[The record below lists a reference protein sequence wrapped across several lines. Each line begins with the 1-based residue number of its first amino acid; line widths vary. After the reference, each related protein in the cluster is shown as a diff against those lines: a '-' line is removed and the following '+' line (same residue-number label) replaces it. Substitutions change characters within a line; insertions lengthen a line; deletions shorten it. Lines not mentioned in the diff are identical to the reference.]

1 MGSRLRLGIALGAA
15 VVIAPIAAVL
25 TVLNLQPRSTGP
37 WLEFSIGPT
46 TGNSTNIS
54 AGTIRSEGISTRGLV
69 AVAYDIPQVRVL
81 GPAWLAK
88 TRYSI
93 KAVVDVQD
101 AGEWREML
109 RQELGRRFH
118 LEAHTEPKPF
128 DVFVL
133 SAIGEPQLERTD
145 GRRSNTWLKVSEV
158 EMKEVSMG
166 GLAAAL
172 QHIIGQPVIDET
184 GIDGR
189 FNLNLAWEQDR
200 VASLTRELAPLG
212 LQLTPAKR
220 DLEAL
225 VVDRAERDAALRLIE
240 RLGGLTRM
248 VPRDLRDEVSWIF
261 SVR

>member
-1 MGSRLRLGIALGAA
+1 M
-15 VVIAPIAAVL
+15 VL

-37 WLEFSIGPT
+37 WLDFSIGPT
-46 TGNSTNIS
+46 VGNSTNIS
-54 AGTIRSEGISTRGLV
+54 VGTIRSEGITTKALV
-69 AVAYDIPQVRVL
+69 GVAYDVPTVRVL
-81 GPAWLAK
+81 GPDWLGK

-93 KAVVDVQD
+93 NAVVDVQD

-109 RQELGRRFH
+109 RQELERRFH

-133 SAIGEPQLERTD
+133 RATGEPQLERTD

-166 GLAAAL
+166 GIAAAL

-184 GIDGR
+184 GIDDR
-189 FNLNLAWEQDR
+189 FNLKLAWDQDR
-200 VASLTRELAPLG
+200 VASLTRGLAPLG

-248 VPRDLRDEVSWIF
+248 VPRDLRQEVGWIF
-261 SVR
+261 SVRSP